1 MQFDVCNL
9 ISRQTLEDPYWMA
22 CKFRAGAPIKRI
34 RDTTVRRSK
43 RSHKNT
49 DDVKSSDDAT
59 TLSDDSN
66 DWENIYDDTEG
77 RFRLIIMN
85 VS

>member
-1 MQFDVCNL
+1 M
-9 ISRQTLEDPYWMA
+9 T

-43 RSHKNT
+43 RSHKTT
-49 DDVKSSDDAT
+49 DDVKCDDAT
-59 TLSDDSN
+59 TSSDDSN

-77 RFRLIIMN
+77 RFRLI
-85 VS
+85 

>member
-1 MQFDVCNL
+1 M
-9 ISRQTLEDPYWMA
+9 T

-43 RSHKNT
+43 RSHKHT
-49 DDVKSSDDAT
+49 DDVKCDDAT
-59 TLSDDSN
+59 TSSDDSN

-77 RFRLIIMN
+77 RFRLI
-85 VS
+85 

>member
-1 MQFDVCNL
+1 M
-9 ISRQTLEDPYWMA
+9 T

-34 RDTTVRRSK
+34 QNTTVRRSK

-49 DDVKSSDDAT
+49 DDVKCDDAT
-59 TLSDDSN
+59 TSSDDSN

-77 RFRLIIMN
+77 RFRLI
-85 VS
+85 